1 MRCHF
6 CSECTHSSTFTVFY
20 LIPFSVKDIFDDLVK
35 ELVAKRKDNGSTIWL
50 NRSEL
55 NRLKVDEA
63 ALSIYNLKSNRPGL
77 LLNHYHIEMEQIR
90 FVKEYEFEIG
100 QQALESLLDSDG
112 PKVLNSEDYEYV
124 ISHHGKSKENGTKHT
139 KNGTVKS
146 VDDMD
151 HGVSEEKEDKIS
163 LYFELRK
170 KMMIPMSHKRDDG
183 DDEKE
188 MESDFECYLWLNL
201 ILLPEHMEKV
211 KMQCAVYCDDLGT
224 ETSFDP
230 VWASKDSDNVGGL
243 VLDRTMTHQLHG
255 LPSLTF
261 NVTLRVLETE
271 AMRSAAKSILTAF
284 Q

>member
-1 MRCHF
+1 MKVCFIPFSSPF
-6 CSECTHSSTFTVFY
+6 CLCF
-20 LIPFSVKDIFDDLVK
+20 IPFSVKDIFDDLVK

-146 VDDMD
+146 ADD
-151 HGVSEEKEDKIS
+151 EEKEDKIS

-170 KMMIPMSHKRDDG
+170 KMMIPMSDKREG